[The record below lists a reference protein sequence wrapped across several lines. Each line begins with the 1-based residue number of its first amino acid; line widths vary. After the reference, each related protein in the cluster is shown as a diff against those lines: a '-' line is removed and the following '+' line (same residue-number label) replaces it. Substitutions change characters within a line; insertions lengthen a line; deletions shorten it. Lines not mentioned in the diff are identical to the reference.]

1 MANSEPIIEPYKG
14 LGTAVNVL
22 VGLLN
27 GRMMAS
33 EVKKYSD
40 YRTGL
45 SKLRQFL
52 DAGLVSVTVDPNWRR
67 TNWYELT
74 PKGRRVAELLAEAE
88 RIIEEE

>member
-1 MANSEPIIEPYKG
+1 MVTTEPIHEPYQG
-14 LGTAVNVL
+14 LGTAFEIL
-22 VGLLN
+22 VALLD

-33 EVKKYSD
+33 DVRKITD

-52 DAGLVSVTVDPNWRR
+52 DAGLVTVTIDEDWRH

-74 PKGRRVAELLAEAE
+74 EKGKKAAEQLAKAKK
-88 RIIEEE
+88 IIDSD

>member
-1 MANSEPIIEPYKG
+1 MVDSEPIIETYKG
-14 LGTAVNVL
+14 LGTMVNIL
-22 VGLLN
+22 VGLLD
-27 GRMMAS
+27 GRIKTS
-33 EVKKYSD
+33 DVKRYTD

-45 SKLRQFL
+45 YKLRQLL